1 MPVRYIWIIFMFLVL
16 AGCAST
22 PEYNPLHADVN
33 SELVLND
40 KALKEVKEGMTLD
53 QVHAIMGQELIISRG
68 LQLANNKPLTIPN
81 PYKVEEIKGTEYMI
95 EYYIRSMRRAGG
107 IVRDDELVPLVFKDG
122 KFIGRGWP
130 LVNVMHFPTPVS

>member
-1 MPVRYIWIIFMFLVL
+1 MFLVL

-53 QVHAIMGQELIISRG
+53 QVHAIMGQELIISHG
-68 LQLANNKPLTIPN
+68 PQWGSGKPLIIPN
-81 PYKVEEIKGTEYMI
+81 PYKAEEIKGTGYMI
-95 EYYIRSMRRAGG
+95 EYYIGSMRQAGG
-107 IVRDDELVPLVFKDG
+107 VVGDDELAPLVFKDG

-130 LVNVMHFPTPVS
+130 LVNVVRLSSQND